1 MSKYIT
7 PTNGMEAKAGASKH
21 EIKWMLLSTAQKVF
35 SYFYFQGQ
43 LEETTTMNTY
53 IYLFTINKVNSEHL
67 FSY

>member
-1 MSKYIT
+1 MSKYIIS
-7 PTNGMEAKAGASKH
+7 TNGMKPKAGASKH
-21 EIKWMLLSTAQKVF
+21 EIKWMLLSAAQKVF
-35 SYFYFQGQ
+35 SYFYFQGL